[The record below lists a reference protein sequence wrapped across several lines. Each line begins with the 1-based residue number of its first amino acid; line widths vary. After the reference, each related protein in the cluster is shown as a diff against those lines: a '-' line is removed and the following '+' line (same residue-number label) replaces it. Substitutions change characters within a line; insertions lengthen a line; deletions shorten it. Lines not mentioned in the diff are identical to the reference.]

1 MNLSNNTKYFIKIFL
16 YYTKEK
22 EIEIPIKMSL
32 KYKNR
37 YYDIYKSNS
46 INNVWFGSFETQ
58 INLQEENTSQ
68 SKKDSQISF
77 NIKIEITLAKNK
89 FKRQFILTV
98 DKEEIQTEIENSK
111 KKNKEEKNQNILF
124 FFGIIHQKSK
134 KNISINQEMIIDL
147 LQTFFINEIMQSSLN
162 TQQIIIN
169 YYKGIDSLF
178 KNQFLIKGEKQNL
191 NLNINEIVKMLYEK
205 FFEKDENIMDSF
217 SKEIIFCYLLLSKFH
232 NPFTQY
238 IFNFLEKSPQK
249 MKELSQ
255 IVEEISN
262 YNTQEMSKVKT
273 NFYKLFNFFKES
285 NSNNILFFLP
295 LFITLFE
302 EKDWKTISQNYDT
315 KKLKK
320 DINIL
325 IQEYLDSETTIFLFL
340 SRLLDPIFFPKSEDI
355 LVKIIKDFLKEKK
368 DNLLEYLI
376 IKDFSLAFVL
386 IRKMKFQN
394 LFEYFDTFDKIYRR
408 TKKILEILKEN
419 SNQIQNQ
426 IQKIKINEYISSLEL
441 LIIENIQSNNFPYN
455 ATPIE
460 CLNIINDPKILNNLS
475 SFETFLS
482 KYIKDFIQE
491 KYKLILKENL
501 KEIPLQIQFLYWK
514 SLIGDNFP
522 NEKQT
527 FILFLKNISQENQDS
542 WISLLKLFQ
551 HFKEN
556 ENKNEF
562 FQKIQKYDKEI
573 QYSFQKI
580 DKIEID
586 FSILEETF
594 KQKHFF
600 SNIWDLYSKISFQNI
615 ERLYQ
620 ELFQRKTVLSK
631 INKNIV
637 WNHFE
642 TYPKIPKVLANFNS
656 KNIKDL
662 KISIKELGINF
673 DLFQKF

>member
-22 EIEIPIKMSL
+22 EKEIPIKMSL
-32 KYKNR
+32 KYKNQ

-46 INNVWFGSFETQ
+46 INNVWFTTFQTQ

-89 FKRQFILTV
+89 LKRQFILTV
-98 DKEEIQTEIENSK
+98 DKEEIQTEIKNSK
-111 KKNKEEKNQNILF
+111 KKNKEEENQNILF

-134 KNISINQEMIIDL
+134 KNISINQEMIVDL

-169 YYKGIDSLF
+169 YDKGIDSLF
-178 KNQFLIKGEKQNL
+178 NKLLVSKGEIKGQNFTKT
-191 NLNINEIVKMLYEK
+191 EIVKMLYEK

-217 SKEIIFCYLLLSKFH
+217 SKETIFCYLLLSKIH

-255 IVEEISN
+255 IVEEVSG
-262 YNTQEMSKVKT
+262 NTQDISKVKI
-273 NFYKLFNFFKES
+273 NFYKLFNVFKES

-315 KKLKK
+315 KKFTK

-325 IQEYLDSETTIFLFL
+325 IQQYLDSEANIFLFL
-340 SRLLDPIFFPKSEDI
+340 SRLFDPIFFPKFEDI

-376 IKDFSLAFVL
+376 IKDFSLAFF
-386 IRKMKFQN
+386 IIGKMKFQN
-394 LFEYFDTFDKIYRR
+394 LLEYFDNFDKIYRR

-426 IQKIKINEYISSLEL
+426 IQIIKINEYISSLEL

-491 KYKLILKENL
+491 KYKLILKEKE
-501 KEIPLQIQFLYWK
+501 KEIPLRIHILYWE

-542 WISLLKLFQ
+542 WISLLKLFKNFQ
-551 HFKEN
+551 EKGIEKEN
-556 ENKNEF
+556 ENENEF

-573 QYSFQKI
+573 QYSIQKI

-600 SNIWDLYSKISFQNI
+600 SNIWDLYSKISFQKI
-615 ERLYQ
+615 EQLYQ

-631 INKNIV
+631 TKQKYSLESFRN
-637 WNHFE
+637 
-642 TYPKIPKVLANFNS
+642 LS
-656 KNIKDL
+656 KN
-662 KISIKELGINF
+662 SQSF
-673 DLFQKF
+673 SKF